1 MVNGVVLGGFRFALL
16 PWILLRPRCCCE
28 WRFTLWVGYT
38 AKLDLYTSDRPGS
51 GGQLSGH
58 VQCAFQCAF
67 LVLLLRVGSKDTQG
81 LPLLPERCP

>member
-1 MVNGVVLGGFRFALL
+1 MGLFWADLVPPFCALDFPETQML
-16 PWILLRPRCCCE
+16 
-28 WRFTLWVGYT
+28 RFTLWVGYT
-38 AKLDLYTSDRPGS
+38 AKLHLYTSDRPGS

-67 LVLLLRVGSKDTQG
+67 LVLLLKVGSKGSQG